1 MRTAF
6 LASFVWSCHEQLNF
20 QRIDLPSEYMTSRP
34 LREWAWQEELGSVY
48 FDYTVLLFGILS
60 RFGNSLYSAM
70 LFFFFWLILCNL
82 GSLRDVCD
90 YCSLHNSHNC
100 HIKMMKK
107 REWPVRHHDTII
119 SKKNFFDHFWISAK
133 DVRDITRSVHMIHEA
148 TPPRCVITN
157 EIQSH
162 DSNRDL
168 KALCRKNFSWR

>member
-1 MRTAF
+1 MWYAYCVSGLFCLELSRAIK
-6 LASFVWSCHEQLNF
+6 L
-20 QRIDLPSEYMTSRP
+20 SEDRPPFWAYDVTSVERVS
-34 LREWAWQEELGSVY
+34 LTRGSVY

-70 LFFFFWLILCNL
+70 LFFFWLILCNL

-90 YCSLHNSHNC
+90 YCSFHNSHNC

-133 DVRDITRSVHMIHEA
+133 DVRDITRAVHMMHDA

>member
-70 LFFFFWLILCNL
+70 LFFFWLILCNL

-119 SKKNFFDHFWISAK
+119 SKKKIFWPPLDFSQGRERYHTGGPYDAWRHPSP
-133 DVRDITRSVHMIHEA
+133 VRHYKWNSVPWFKSRFE
-148 TPPRCVITN
+148 
-157 EIQSH
+157 
-162 DSNRDL
+162 D
-168 KALCRKNFSWR
+168 ALS

>member
-20 QRIDLPSEYMTSRP
+20 QRIDLPSEHMTSRP
-34 LREWAWQEELGSVY
+34 LREWAWQEEAFILTILFYYLAY
-48 FDYTVLLFGILS
+48 FHVLVI
-60 RFGNSLYSAM
+60 RYIVQRC
-70 LFFFFWLILCNL
+70 FFFWLILCNL

-107 REWPVRHHDTII
+107 RKWPVRHHDTII

-133 DVRDITRSVHMIHEA
+133 DVRDITRAVHMMHDA

>member
-20 QRIDLPSEYMTSRP
+20 QRIDLPFEHMTSRP
-34 LREWAWQEELGSVY
+34 LREWAWQEEAFILTILFYYLAY
-48 FDYTVLLFGILS
+48 FHVLVI
-60 RFGNSLYSAM
+60 RYIVQCC
-70 LFFFFWLILCNL
+70 FFFWLILCNL

-119 SKKNFFDHFWISAK
+119 SKKKIFWPPLDFSQGRERYHTVGSYDAWRHPSP
-133 DVRDITRSVHMIHEA
+133 VRHYKWNSVPWFKSRFEG
-148 TPPRCVITN
+148 
-157 EIQSH
+157 
-162 DSNRDL
+162 
-168 KALCRKNFSWR
+168 ALS